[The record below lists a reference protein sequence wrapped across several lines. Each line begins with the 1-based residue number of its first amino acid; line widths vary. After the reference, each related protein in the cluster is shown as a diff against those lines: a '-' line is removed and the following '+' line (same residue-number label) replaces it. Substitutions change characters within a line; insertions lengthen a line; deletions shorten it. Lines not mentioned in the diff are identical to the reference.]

1 MGIEKP
7 NRKKHSYEQHLVASP
22 EKVFPLLC
30 PVMEE
35 KWVPGWRTEKVFTKT
50 GVVENDC
57 MFITPS
63 ESQNSIWIVTKH
75 DPITFQ
81 LEMYK
86 VTPEHTI
93 SKLEISLSGEGNN
106 ATKAKISYE
115 ITAIGSVGEQFLME
129 FTNKWYVN
137 FMEDWEKEM
146 NHYLSTGKKIA

>member
-35 KWVPGWRTEKVFTKT
+35 KWALGWRTEKVFTKT

-129 FTNKWYVN
+129 FTNK
-137 FMEDWEKEM
+137 
-146 NHYLSTGKKIA
+146 